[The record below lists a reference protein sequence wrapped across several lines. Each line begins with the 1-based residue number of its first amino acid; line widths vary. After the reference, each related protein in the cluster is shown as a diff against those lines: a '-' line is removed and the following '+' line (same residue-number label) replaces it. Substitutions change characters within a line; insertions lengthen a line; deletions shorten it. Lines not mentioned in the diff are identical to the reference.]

1 MTQASKKVEW
11 CLNKVVNDLK
21 ETGKHR
27 GLVMVKADLDK
38 AKDFV
43 SKAEHYLKATEYL
56 KRGDF
61 SDISASTVFYSMYHC
76 LLAIAEK
83 FGYESR
89 NQDCTFALIHGLIED
104 GKIDF
109 DMNLLNKIASLD
121 VKQEHEKTSIEIR
134 EQFQY
139 GIELSIKDDL
149 YKELVNLAKE
159 VIVRTK
165 EILNRYNS

>member
-1 MTQASKKVEW
+1 MNKAEKE
-11 CLNKVVNDLK
+11 LN

-27 GLVMVKADLDK
+27 GLVRVEPDLGK

-56 KRGDF
+56 KKGDF

-89 NQDCTFALIHGLIED
+89 NQDCTFHLIHSLL
-104 GKIDF
+104 K
-109 DMNLLNKIASLD
+109 MARLNLKRS
-121 VKQEHEKTSIEIR
+121 
-134 EQFQY
+134 F
-139 GIELSIKDDL
+139 
-149 YKELVNLAKE
+149 
-159 VIVRTK
+159 
-165 EILNRYNS
+165 